1 MQHSPRP
8 APAGAIIV
16 NVCPPPCGSGKTHA
30 VIHHSAEQVA
40 AGERVAIISPTRRL
54 VAQTAAGLMAAGC
67 ENVTAITGDTT
78 PDPVAA
84 VLRHVRDE
92 ARAPGVLLLTHACHE
107 RLPYWHRPDR
117 WHLIYDEAPAASWT
131 ETLNLPD
138 TRDLLLPGLVVEPH
152 SPDYLRVL
160 PASGTH
166 IRRIAA
172 NANGDDVYRLF
183 SGTAN
188 KIISQHWSVFCDRE
202 QFDNLLA
209 GRDDRRQLI
218 FHALLDPSIM
228 AGYRSATL
236 LAADAGET
244 ALACGWG
251 LRGDVALR
259 ETRMLDR
266 HLRYTVHRNG
276 PLLTVRW
283 LSAEDWSKRHRDRS
297 AGDGRTLLQHAVDRV
312 GQHWHGQPFAWLGN
326 NDLSDKLW
334 GDADAVRLP
343 NTSHGLNEF
352 QHLHRAVLLSSLN
365 PPPAHYSF
373 LDAQGIDGEMAK
385 TAIHRQALYQAAC
398 RISLRNPDDTTPK
411 EVLVPDRATAL
422 WLAEKFPGCA
432 VAELDGMPQA
442 QKSKGG
448 RPRLHESGAARQQAY
463 RQRQRDQL
471 LRGLAAANQPSDP
484 APAMAENPAMADQH
498 PARQGAGRYENPFNI
513 KGFRTEFGSRHG
525 GQPAPWRAGCRPA
538 LAGHLL
544 PGRRGPHARR
554 PCPPLPGLD
563 A

>member
-1 MQHSPRP
+1 
-8 APAGAIIV
+8 
-16 NVCPPPCGSGKTHA
+16 
-30 VIHHSAEQVA
+30 
-40 AGERVAIISPTRRL
+40 
-54 VAQTAAGLMAAGC
+54 
-67 ENVTAITGDTT
+67 
-78 PDPVAA
+78 
-84 VLRHVRDE
+84 
-92 ARAPGVLLLTHACHE
+92 
-107 RLPYWHRPDR
+107 
-117 WHLIYDEAPAASWT
+117 
-131 ETLNLPD
+131 
-138 TRDLLLPGLVVEPH
+138 
-152 SPDYLRVL
+152 
-160 PASGTH
+160 
-166 IRRIAA
+166 
-172 NANGDDVYRLF
+172 
-183 SGTAN
+183 
-188 KIISQHWSVFCDRE
+188 
-202 QFDNLLA
+202 
-209 GRDDRRQLI
+209 
-218 FHALLDPSIM
+218 M

-352 QHLHRAVLLSSLN
+352 QHLHRAVLLYPLN

-422 WLAEKFPGCA
+422 WLADKFPGCA
-432 VAELDGMPQA
+432 VAELDGMPQVR
-442 QKSKGG
+442 KSRPGG
-448 RPRLHESGAARQQAY
+448 RVSTKATPRAKPRSRRGGGTNSCAASKPSTRTRRPRLRPRLIQQWRSGT
-463 RQRQRDQL
+463 
-471 LRGLAAANQPSDP
+471 P
-484 APAMAENPAMADQH
+484 
-498 PARQGAGRYENPFNI
+498 AGRGEPVRKPFLY
-513 KGFRTEFGSRHG
+513 K
-525 GQPAPWRAGCRPA
+525 
-538 LAGHLL
+538 
-544 PGRRGPHARR
+544 
-554 PCPPLPGLD
+554 
-563 A
+563 